1 MSTEQTKPVCGVIYV
16 ASGEKFI
23 KEAEISLASLRQS
36 NPGVPAMLL
45 TDAPITHPEKW
56 DKVEVDESLSALTTT
71 GKSCKAKLYM
81 DRAPWD
87 RCLYIDTDTLVVGD
101 LAPGFALLDRFEFA
115 AEQMAGGHHYTV
127 PGVPPSYP
135 EISGGV
141 LFWKP
146 TENVT
151 AFFQRW
157 RELFDEYD
165 QADQARTWDQKSLR
179 VAMWQSDVRF
189 VRMPTTFNLMAYYP
203 AAIEREVVIV
213 HGRSFENL
221 RRLHERLSKTTVFR
235 AYVPGLGEMHH
246 PQNMSWGDCLWIIWR
261 ILAWKI
267 MGLVKPLIR
276 KR

>member
-1 MSTEQTKPVCGVIYV
+1 MSTEQSKPVCGVIYV

-23 KEAEISLASLRQS
+23 KEAEISLASLRKS

-45 TDAPITHPEKW
+45 TDAPIANPEKW

-101 LAPGFALLDRFEFA
+101 LGPGFALLDRFEFA

-146 TENVT
+146 TENVK
-151 AFFQRW
+151 AFFRRW

-246 PQNMSWGDCLWIIWR
+246 PQNMSWGDCLWIVWR
-261 ILAWKI
+261 ILAWKM

-276 KR
+276 KK